1 MLSPG
6 HPYRLTRRLL
16 PRFAIPCLVALLL
29 AGGLTVAQAQ
39 PLAPDNKTVVMVPM
53 RDGVQLATNIYLP
66 EGEGPWPVILTR
78 TPYDKDGIDRSVA
91 NYNDR
96 GYAVVSQDVR
106 GRYDSEGEN
115 RPFENDIDDGYDTVE
130 WIASQPFSD
139 GNVGIFG
146 TSAPGITSNLAAASA
161 PPNLTAAYVTVA
173 PDSLFY
179 RSRFVGGVFKESHSG
194 GWLRGQ
200 GVSEE
205 AINAYRARAVLDDQW
220 RATDFLFHRENV
232 EIPIYNVGG
241 WHDIYA
247 EGSLHNFVYLQNE
260 GNLQARGKQKLFM
273 GAFGHGM
280 LQGDLEY
287 PGGGLINGDLD
298 EQMRWW
304 DYWLKGIDNGIMDEP
319 PVSIYMMAS
328 ARKGNVSDKNRVIHM
343 DSWPPENIETRFY
356 LQPDMSLAT
365 EPPTAAEASKTY
377 TFDPANPVP
386 TIGGQNLGADVGP
399 RDQREIGE
407 RQDYLRFTTPVLEAD
422 VVVAG
427 HIDMELFVATDA
439 LDTDFVVKLVD
450 IYPDGYEALILDYP
464 IRARFRNGQEPGDV
478 KMMTPGAVEKLI
490 INMWSTAQTF
500 EAGHRIGVHVT
511 SSNYPR
517 FAVNPNNGA
526 ALDDSSAPAQEA
538 RNTIHFDANRPSAIV
553 LPVVTAPL
561 D

>member
-1 MLSPG
+1 MFKLSLNLRT
-6 HPYRLTRRLL
+6 HLTSW
-16 PRFAIPCLVALLL
+16 CLAATLALTL
-29 AGGLTVAQAQ
+29 GITEGLAQ

-53 RDGVQLATNIYLP
+53 RDGVQLATNVYVP

-91 NYNDR
+91 AYNDR

-115 RPFENDIDDGYDTVE
+115 QPFENDIEDGYDTVQ

-139 GNVGIFG
+139 GNIGIFG
-146 TSAPGITSNLAAASA
+146 TSAPGITSNLAAAST

-205 AINAYRARAVLDDQW
+205 AINAYKARAVLDDQW
-220 RATDFLFHRENV
+220 RATDFLFHRHNV

-260 GNLQARGKQKLFM
+260 GNPQARGKQKLFM
-273 GAFGHGM
+273 GAFGHGT

-287 PGGGLINGDLD
+287 PGGGLINGSLD

-304 DYWLKGIDNGIMDEP
+304 DYWLKDIDNGIMDEP

-328 ARKGNVSDKNRVIHM
+328 ARKGNASDKNRVIHM
-343 DSWPPENIETRFY
+343 DSWPPENIETRYY

-365 EPPTAAEASKTY
+365 DPPVAAEASETY

-386 TIGGQNLGADVGP
+386 TVGGQNLGADVGP
-399 RDQREIGE
+399 RDQREIGP
-407 RQDYLRFTTPVLEAD
+407 RQDYLRFSTPVLEED

-427 HIDMELFVATDA
+427 HIDMELFVSTDV

-464 IRARFRNGQEPGDV
+464 IRARFRHGQEPGDV
-478 KMMTPGAVEKLI
+478 EMMTPGEVERLV

-526 ALDDSSAPAQEA
+526 ALDDSSTPAQEA
-538 RNTIHFDANRPSAIV
+538 RNTVYFDANRPSAIV
-553 LPVVTAPL
+553 LPVVTEPL

>member
-1 MLSPG
+1 MITLTTTWRA
-6 HPYRLTRRLL
+6 RLGACCL
-16 PRFAIPCLVALLL
+16 FAILALTL
-29 AGGLTVAQAQ
+29 ATSTSFAQ
-39 PLAPDNKTVVMVPM
+39 PTAVENRQVVMVPM
-53 RDGVQLATNIYLP
+53 RDGIELATNIYLP
-66 EGEGPWPVILTR
+66 EGDGPWPVILTR
-78 TPYDKDGIDRSVA
+78 TPYNKNGADNSA
-91 NYNDR
+91 ATYNNR
-96 GYAVVSQDVR
+96 GYALVSQDVR
-106 GRYDSEGEN
+106 GRYESEGEN
-115 RPFENDIDDGYDTVE
+115 QPFENDIEDGYDTVE
-130 WIASQPFSD
+130 WIAAQPFSN
-139 GNVGIFG
+139 GKVGIFG

-161 PPNLTAAYVTVA
+161 PPHLTAAYVTVA

-200 GVSEE
+200 GVSE
-205 AINAYRARAVLDDQW
+205 ADINAYKARAVLDEQW

-232 EIPIYNVGG
+232 QIPIYNVGG

-287 PGGGLINGDLD
+287 PNGGLINGDID
-298 EQMRWW
+298 EQLRWW
-304 DYWLKGIDNGIMDEP
+304 DYWLQDIDNGIMDEP
-319 PVSIYMMAS
+319 PVSYYMMAS
-328 ARKGNVSDKNRVIHM
+328 ARKGNVSDKNRVIHA
-343 DSWPPENIETRFY
+343 DSWPPAAQETRFY

-365 EPPTAAEASKTY
+365 QPPTAAEAQKTY
-377 TFDPANPVP
+377 TFDPSNPVP
-386 TIGGQNLGADVGP
+386 TVGGQNLGSDVGP

-407 RQDYLRFTTPVLEAD
+407 RQDYLRFTTPVLSED

-427 HIDMELFVATDA
+427 HIDMELYVSTDA

-464 IRARFRNGQEPGDV
+464 IRARFRNGQDPEDV
-478 KMMTPGAVEKLI
+478 ELMTPGAVEKLV

-526 ALDDSSAPAQEA
+526 ALDDSETQAQA
-538 RNTIHFDANRPSAIV
+538 AQNTVYFDAERPSAIV
-553 LPVVTAPL
+553 LPVVASPL